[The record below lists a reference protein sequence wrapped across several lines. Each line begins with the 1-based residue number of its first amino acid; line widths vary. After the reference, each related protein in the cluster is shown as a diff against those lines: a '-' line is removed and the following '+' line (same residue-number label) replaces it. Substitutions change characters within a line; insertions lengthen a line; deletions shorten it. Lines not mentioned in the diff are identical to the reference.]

1 MIALKR
7 AVPWWARIAAK
18 IVLARLPIP
27 YSAWKRLRLF
37 EHGDM
42 NQPERA
48 WNGFLEL
55 ALTAGIIEMQAG
67 LPRLKGREQGYS
79 ILEIGPGDA
88 LFSAVIARSLGISR
102 SWMVDAGAFATTDV
116 RAYTA
121 LLQFLRKHGVEPPF
135 SGEPATISDLL
146 NACNCEYLVEGVKS
160 LSELPPDSV
169 DYCFSNAVLE
179 HIPNHDFPLLA
190 SGIFRV
196 LKSDGV
202 SLHRVDLKDH
212 LGGNLE
218 NLRFSDST
226 WEGPLFRNSGFY
238 TNRIRLSEM
247 VAMFEHAGLE
257 CKVCRIAR
265 WDTLP
270 TPRHK
275 LAAAFRDLPDD
286 DLLVSDFDI
295 LLRRKA

>member
-42 NQPERA
+42 NLPERA

-55 ALTAGIIEMQAG
+55 ALTAGIVEMQAG
-67 LPRLKGREQGYS
+67 LPRLKSSEPGYS
-79 ILEIGPGDA
+79 VVEIGPGDA

-116 RAYTA
+116 REYTA
-121 LLQFLRKHGVEPPF
+121 LLQHLRNRGVEPPF
-135 SGEPATISDLL
+135 SSEPTNFSDLL
-146 NACNCEYLVEGVKS
+146 DACKCEYLVEGVKS
-160 LSELPPDSV
+160 LAELPPGSV

-179 HIPNHDFPLLA
+179 HIPKDDFPLLA
-190 SGIFRV
+190 SEIFRV

-212 LGGNLE
+212 LGGKLE
-218 NLRFSDST
+218 NLRFPDST

-238 TNRIRLSEM
+238 TNRIRLSDM
-247 VAMFEHAGLE
+247 VAMFEHAGLD
-257 CKVCRIAR
+257 CQVCRIAR
-265 WDTLP
+265 WSALP
-270 TPRHK
+270 TPRQRM
-275 LAAAFRDLPDD
+275 AASFRDLPDD
-286 DLLVSDFDI
+286 ELLVSDFDI
-295 LLRRKA
+295 LLRRKR